1 MKKLN
6 LSIIALTLFCSP
18 TYANTDPLKGCT
30 AKKRNIEIQL
40 KHAMLRGNKHEIQ
53 GLENALHQNINNCDD
68 ADLKAQRTQKVLE
81 KQRKVEKLKVELQQ
95 QLAQGDQ
102 SKILKKQNK
111 LSKAQDELKQA
122 RNELER

>member
-6 LSIIALTLFCSP
+6 LSVIVLTLFCSP
-18 TYANTDPLKGCT
+18 TYANTDPLKGCAT
-30 AKKRNIEIQL
+30 KKRNIEIKL

-53 GLENALHQNINNCDD
+53 GLENAFHQNINSCDD
-68 ADLKAQRTQKVLE
+68 AALKAQRTQKVSE
-81 KQRKVEKLKVELQQ
+81 KQRKVEKLKAELQQ
-95 QLAQGDQ
+95 QLDQGDQ

-111 LSKAQDELKQA
+111 LSKVQDELKQA